1 MRSSPLQNRQDA
13 DCPVVV
19 VGGSMAGLGVARSLA
34 ASRTS
39 ILVLDTSR
47 FNAAL
52 WSRHCTGRVI
62 AALSGSKLIDELK
75 AVARDFAQPPLL
87 VLTQDATVET
97 VSQRRAELAPY
108 YRFLLPSAASVD
120 MLNDK
125 ARFHAFAIEAGLPVP
140 RGVVVNAAGA
150 LDALDA
156 LTAPVVV
163 KPARKTE
170 LQNSGLDRATRFDS
184 MADAKAHCAA
194 LQQLDADAIVQEWVE
209 GPDHSIYFC
218 LFYCDAAGKPL
229 RIFTGRKL
237 TAYPP
242 GVGSTATCI
251 AAPRQQAQL
260 EAMTERL
267 TRAVGFAGMGGL
279 EFKRNEITGEFVII
293 EPTVGRTDWQEEIAT
308 LSGVNIPMAALEF
321 ARGQVVGPAACGVE
335 NVAWRT
341 SFKHRAPIGLRDA
354 GIRIVDG
361 YWRAA
366 DPMPGVIFYAVEPI
380 RRLIRRG
387 LSGASSD
394 TTTTS
399 FNSTRKSPLG
409 G

>member
-1 MRSSPLQNRQDA
+1 MRPSPLA
-13 DCPVVV
+13 HEHETDCPVVV

-34 ASRTS
+34 SARTS
-39 ILVLDTSR
+39 VLVLDTSR

-52 WSRHCTGRVI
+52 WSRHCSGRVI
-62 AALSGSKLIDELK
+62 AALSGSRLIDELK
-75 AVARDFAQPPLL
+75 TVARGFAQPPLL

-97 VSQRRAELAPY
+97 VSQWQAELAPL
-108 YRFLLPSAASVD
+108 YRFLLPSASSVD
-120 MLNDK
+120 LLNDK
-125 ARFHAFAIEAGLPVP
+125 AQFHAFAIQAGLPVP
-140 RGVVVNAAGA
+140 RGVVVDAAGG

-156 LTAPVVV
+156 MTAPVVV
-163 KPARKTE
+163 KPARKTA
-170 LQNSGLDRATRFDS
+170 LQNSGLDRATRFDRID
-184 MADAKAHCAA
+184 DAKAHCAA
-194 LQQLDADAIVQEWVE
+194 LQKLKADAIVQEWVE

-260 EAMTERL
+260 EALTERL

-279 EFKRNEITGEFVII
+279 EFKRNEISGEFVII

-308 LSGVNIPMAALEF
+308 LSGVNIPMAALDF
-321 ARGQVVGPAACGVE
+321 ARGQPVAPAACGVE

-341 SFKHRAPIGLRDA
+341 SFKHRAPMGLRDA

-380 RRLIRRG
+380 RRLIKRS